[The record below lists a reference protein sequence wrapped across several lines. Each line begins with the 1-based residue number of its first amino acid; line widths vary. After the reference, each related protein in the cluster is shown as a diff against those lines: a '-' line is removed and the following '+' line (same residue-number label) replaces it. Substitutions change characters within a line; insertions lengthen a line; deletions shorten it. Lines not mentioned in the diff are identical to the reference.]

1 MKTYKQH
8 IKIYEKLY
16 VIKYQKGGFV
26 IKQLAQQKFEE
37 VNRILKQIDKELEHM
52 PEGHLKIQKRLEN
65 VYYYQ
70 MIQEKGKTK
79 KYYIEKRNAE
89 LIKKLACKHYYMKVQ
104 TKLKKEREALKKFL
118 INYDEKIADAI
129 YDQMPVEK
137 KELIQPLRMTAG
149 EALRKW
155 ENERYEANQNYPENL
170 IYKTDQGEMVR
181 SKSELILANM
191 LYQNRKY
198 LLYKYERPLELMQGD
213 KIQVIYPDFTILNI
227 RTGKIIY
234 WEHAGRMDDPKYAN
248 QFVYKINS
256 YMSNGIMPGRDLI
269 FTYETMSNP
278 LNMQNAL
285 KLIESLR

>member
-1 MKTYKQH
+1 MSLN
-8 IKIYEKLY
+8 IK
-16 VIKYQKGGFV
+16 KGGFV
-26 IKQLAQQKFEE
+26 IKQLAQQKFKE

-70 MIQEKGKTK
+70 MIQKNGKTK

-104 TKLKKEREALKKFL
+104 TKLKKEWEALKKFL
-118 INYDEKIADAI
+118 NNYDEKIADDI

-149 EALRKW
+149 EVLRKW

-213 KIQVIYPDFTILNI
+213 KIQVVYPDFTILNI
-227 RTGKIIY
+227 QTGKITY

>member
-1 MKTYKQH
+1 MLLN
-8 IKIYEKLY
+8 IK
-16 VIKYQKGGFV
+16 KGGFI

-37 VNRILKQIDKELEHM
+37 VNRILEQIDKELEHM

-70 MIQEKGKTK
+70 MIQENGKTK

-104 TKLKKEREALKKFL
+104 TKLKKEWEALKKFL
-118 INYDEKIADAI
+118 NNYDEKIADDI

-227 RTGKIIY
+227 QTGKITY

-248 QFVYKINS
+248 QFVYKVNS

>member
-1 MKTYKQH
+1 MSLN
-8 IKIYEKLY
+8 IK
-16 VIKYQKGGFV
+16 KGGFV
-26 IKQLAQQKFEE
+26 IKQLAQQKFKE

-70 MIQEKGKTK
+70 MIQENGKTK

-104 TKLKKEREALKKFL
+104 TKLKKEREALNKFL
-118 INYDEKIADAI
+118 NNYDEKIADDI

-137 KELIQPLRMTAG
+137 RKLIQPLRMTTG
-149 EALRKW
+149 EVLRKW
-155 ENERYEANQNYPENL
+155 ENERYEVNQNYPENL

-227 RTGKIIY
+227 QTGKITY

-248 QFVYKINS
+248 QFVYKVNG

>member
-1 MKTYKQH
+1 M
-8 IKIYEKLY
+8 
-16 VIKYQKGGFV
+16 
-26 IKQLAQQKFEE
+26 AQQKFEE

-70 MIQEKGKTK
+70 MIQENGKTK

-118 INYDEKIADAI
+118 INYDEKIADDI

-137 KELIQPLRMTAG
+137 RKLIQPLRMTTG
-149 EALRKW
+149 EVLRKW
-155 ENERYEANQNYPENL
+155 ENERYEVNQNYPENL

-227 RTGKIIY
+227 QTGKITY

-248 QFVYKINS
+248 QFVYKVNG

-278 LNMQNAL
+278 LNIQNAL

>member
-1 MKTYKQH
+1 MKNYMSLN
-8 IKIYEKLY
+8 IK
-16 VIKYQKGGFV
+16 KGGFV

-70 MIQEKGKTK
+70 MIQENGKTK

-104 TKLKKEREALKKFL
+104 TKLKKEWEALKKFL
-118 INYDEKIADAI
+118 NNYDEKIADDI

-137 KELIQPLRMTAG
+137 KELIQPLRMTTG
-149 EALRKW
+149 EVLRKW

-213 KIQVIYPDFTILNI
+213 KIQVVYPDFTILNI
-227 RTGKIIY
+227 QTGKITY

-248 QFVYKINS
+248 QFVYKVNS

>member
-1 MKTYKQH
+1 MLLN
-8 IKIYEKLY
+8 IK
-16 VIKYQKGGFV
+16 KGGFI

-70 MIQEKGKTK
+70 MIQENGKTQ

-104 TKLKKEREALKKFL
+104 TKLKKEWEALKKFL
-118 INYDEKIADAI
+118 NNYDEKIADDI

-149 EALRKW
+149 EVLRKW

-191 LYQNRKY
+191 LNQNRKY

-227 RTGKIIY
+227 QTGKITY

-248 QFVYKINS
+248 QFVYKVNS

>member
-1 MKTYKQH
+1 MSLN
-8 IKIYEKLY
+8 IK
-16 VIKYQKGGFV
+16 KGGFV
-26 IKQLAQQKFEE
+26 IKQLAQQKFKE

-70 MIQEKGKTK
+70 MIQENGKTK

-104 TKLKKEREALKKFL
+104 TKLKKEWEALKKFL
-118 INYDEKIADAI
+118 NNYDEKIADDI

-149 EALRKW
+149 EVLRKW

-213 KIQVIYPDFTILNI
+213 KIQVVYPDFTILNI
-227 RTGKIIY
+227 QTGKITY

>member
-1 MKTYKQH
+1 MLLN
-8 IKIYEKLY
+8 IK
-16 VIKYQKGGFV
+16 KGGFV

-70 MIQEKGKTK
+70 MIQENGKTK

-104 TKLKKEREALKKFL
+104 TKLKKEWEALKKFL
-118 INYDEKIADAI
+118 NNYDEKIADDI

-149 EALRKW
+149 EVLRKW

-191 LYQNRKY
+191 LNQNRKY

-213 KIQVIYPDFTILNI
+213 KIQVVYPDFTILNI
-227 RTGKIIY
+227 QTGKITY

-248 QFVYKINS
+248 QFVYKVNS

>member
-1 MKTYKQH
+1 MLLN
-8 IKIYEKLY
+8 IK
-16 VIKYQKGGFV
+16 KGGFI

-70 MIQEKGKTK
+70 MIQKNGKTK

-104 TKLKKEREALKKFL
+104 TKLKKEWEALKKFL
-118 INYDEKIADAI
+118 NNYDEKIADDI

-149 EALRKW
+149 EVLRKW

-191 LYQNRKY
+191 LNQNRKY

-227 RTGKIIY
+227 QTGKITY

-248 QFVYKINS
+248 QFVYKVNS

>member
-1 MKTYKQH
+1 MLLN
-8 IKIYEKLY
+8 IK
-16 VIKYQKGGFV
+16 KGGFI
-26 IKQLAQQKFEE
+26 IKQLAQQKFKE
-37 VNRILKQIDKELEHM
+37 VNRILKQIDKELEYM

-70 MIQEKGKTK
+70 MIQENGKTK

-104 TKLKKEREALKKFL
+104 TKLKKEWEALKKFL
-118 INYDEKIADAI
+118 NNYDEKIADDI

-149 EALRKW
+149 EVLRKW

-191 LYQNRKY
+191 LNQNRKY

-227 RTGKIIY
+227 QTGKITY

-248 QFVYKINS
+248 QFVYKVNG

>member
-1 MKTYKQH
+1 MLLN
-8 IKIYEKLY
+8 IK
-16 VIKYQKGGFV
+16 KGGFI

-70 MIQEKGKTK
+70 MIQKNGKTK

-104 TKLKKEREALKKFL
+104 TKLKKEWEALKKFL
-118 INYDEKIADAI
+118 NNYDEKIADDI

-149 EALRKW
+149 EVLRKW

-191 LYQNRKY
+191 LNQNRKY

-213 KIQVIYPDFTILNI
+213 KIQVVYPDFTILNI
-227 RTGKIIY
+227 QTGKITY

-248 QFVYKINS
+248 QFVYKVNS

>member
-1 MKTYKQH
+1 
-8 IKIYEKLY
+8 
-16 VIKYQKGGFV
+16 
-26 IKQLAQQKFEE
+26 
-37 VNRILKQIDKELEHM
+37 M

-70 MIQEKGKTK
+70 MIQENGKNK

-118 INYDEKIADAI
+118 INYDEKIADDI

-137 KELIQPLRMTAG
+137 RKLIQPLRMTTG
-149 EALRKW
+149 EVLRKW

-227 RTGKIIY
+227 QTGRITY

-248 QFVYKINS
+248 QFVYKVNG
-256 YMSNGIMPGRDLI
+256 YMSNGIIPGRDLI

-278 LNMQNAL
+278 LNIQNAL

>member
-1 MKTYKQH
+1 MLLN
-8 IKIYEKLY
+8 IK
-16 VIKYQKGGFV
+16 KGGFV

-70 MIQEKGKTK
+70 MIQENGKTK

-118 INYDEKIADAI
+118 INYDEKIADDI

-137 KELIQPLRMTAG
+137 RKLIQPLRMTTG

-155 ENERYEANQNYPENL
+155 ENERYEVNQNYPENL

-227 RTGKIIY
+227 QTGKITY

-248 QFVYKINS
+248 QFVYKVNG

-278 LNMQNAL
+278 LNIQNAL

>member
-1 MKTYKQH
+1 MLLN
-8 IKIYEKLY
+8 IK
-16 VIKYQKGGFV
+16 KGGFI

-37 VNRILKQIDKELEHM
+37 VNRILEQIDKELEHM

-70 MIQEKGKTK
+70 MIQKNGKTK

-104 TKLKKEREALKKFL
+104 TKLKKEWEALKKFL
-118 INYDEKIADAI
+118 NNYDEKIADDI

-149 EALRKW
+149 EVLRKW

-191 LYQNRKY
+191 LNQNRKY

-227 RTGKIIY
+227 QTGKITY

>member
-1 MKTYKQH
+1 MLLN
-8 IKIYEKLY
+8 IK
-16 VIKYQKGGFV
+16 KGGFI
-26 IKQLAQQKFEE
+26 IKQLAQQNFEE
-37 VNRILKQIDKELEHM
+37 VNRILEQIDKELEHM

-70 MIQEKGKTK
+70 MIQKNGKTK

-104 TKLKKEREALKKFL
+104 TKLKKEWEALKKFL
-118 INYDEKIADAI
+118 NNYDEKIADDI

-149 EALRKW
+149 EVLRKW

-191 LYQNRKY
+191 LNQNRKY

-227 RTGKIIY
+227 QTGKITY

>member
-1 MKTYKQH
+1 MLLN
-8 IKIYEKLY
+8 IK
-16 VIKYQKGGFV
+16 KGGFI

-37 VNRILKQIDKELEHM
+37 VNRILEQIDKELEHM

-70 MIQEKGKTK
+70 MIQENGKTK

-104 TKLKKEREALKKFL
+104 TKLKKEWEALKKFL
-118 INYDEKIADAI
+118 NNYDEKIADDI

-191 LYQNRKY
+191 LNQNRKY

-213 KIQVIYPDFTILNI
+213 KIQVVYPDFTILNI
-227 RTGKIIY
+227 QTGKITY

-248 QFVYKINS
+248 QFVYKVNS

>member
-1 MKTYKQH
+1 MSLN
-8 IKIYEKLY
+8 IK
-16 VIKYQKGGFV
+16 KGGFV
-26 IKQLAQQKFEE
+26 IKQLAQQKFKE

-70 MIQEKGKTK
+70 MIQENGKTK

-104 TKLKKEREALKKFL
+104 TKLKKEREALNKFL
-118 INYDEKIADAI
+118 NNYDEKIADDI

-149 EALRKW
+149 EVLRKW

-213 KIQVIYPDFTILNI
+213 KIQVVYPDFTILNI
-227 RTGKIIY
+227 QTGKITY

-248 QFVYKINS
+248 QFVYKVNS

>member
-1 MKTYKQH
+1 M
-8 IKIYEKLY
+8 
-16 VIKYQKGGFV
+16 
-26 IKQLAQQKFEE
+26 AQQKFEE

-213 KIQVIYPDFTILNI
+213 KIQVVYPDFTILNI
-227 RTGKIIY
+227 QTGKITY

>member
-79 KYYIEKRNAE
+79 KYYIEKRNEE

>member
-1 MKTYKQH
+1 MKNYMPLN
-8 IKIYEKLY
+8 IK
-16 VIKYQKGGFV
+16 KGGFI

-37 VNRILKQIDKELEHM
+37 ANRILEQIDKELEHM

-70 MIQEKGKTK
+70 MIQENGKTK

-227 RTGKIIY
+227 LTGKITY

-248 QFVYKINS
+248 QFVYKVNG

>member
-1 MKTYKQH
+1 MLLN
-8 IKIYEKLY
+8 IK
-16 VIKYQKGGFV
+16 KGGFI
-26 IKQLAQQKFEE
+26 IKQLAQQKFKE
-37 VNRILKQIDKELEHM
+37 VNRILKQIDKELEYM

-70 MIQEKGKTK
+70 MIQENGKTK

-104 TKLKKEREALKKFL
+104 TKLKKEWEALKKFL
-118 INYDEKIADAI
+118 NNYDEKIADDI

-137 KELIQPLRMTAG
+137 KELIQPLRMTTG
-149 EALRKW
+149 EVLRKW

-191 LYQNRKY
+191 LNQNRKY

-227 RTGKIIY
+227 QTGKITY

-248 QFVYKINS
+248 QFVYKVNG

>member
-1 MKTYKQH
+1 MSLN
-8 IKIYEKLY
+8 IK
-16 VIKYQKGGFV
+16 KGGFV
-26 IKQLAQQKFEE
+26 IKQLAQQKFKE
-37 VNRILKQIDKELEHM
+37 VNRILEQIDKELEHM

-70 MIQEKGKTK
+70 MIQENGKTK

-104 TKLKKEREALKKFL
+104 TKLKKEWEALKNFL
-118 INYDEKIADAI
+118 NNYDEKIADDI

-149 EALRKW
+149 EVLRKW

-227 RTGKIIY
+227 QTGKITY

-248 QFVYKINS
+248 QFVYKVNS

>member
-1 MKTYKQH
+1 MLLN
-8 IKIYEKLY
+8 IK
-16 VIKYQKGGFV
+16 KGGFI

-37 VNRILKQIDKELEHM
+37 VNRILEQIDKELEHM

-70 MIQEKGKTK
+70 MIQENGKTQ

-104 TKLKKEREALKKFL
+104 TKLKKEWEALKKFL
-118 INYDEKIADAI
+118 NNYDEKIADDI

-149 EALRKW
+149 EVLRKW

-227 RTGKIIY
+227 QTGKITY

-248 QFVYKINS
+248 QFVYKVNS

>member
-1 MKTYKQH
+1 MKNYMSLN
-8 IKIYEKLY
+8 IK
-16 VIKYQKGGFV
+16 KGGFI
-26 IKQLAQQKFEE
+26 IKQLAQQKFKE
-37 VNRILKQIDKELEHM
+37 VNRILEQIDKELEHM

-70 MIQEKGKTK
+70 MIQENGKTK

-104 TKLKKEREALKKFL
+104 TKLKKEWEALKKFL
-118 INYDEKIADAI
+118 NNYDEKIADDI

-137 KELIQPLRMTAG
+137 KEFIQPLRMTAG
-149 EALRKW
+149 EVLRKW
-155 ENERYEANQNYPENL
+155 ENEGYEANQNYPENL
-170 IYKTDQGEMVR
+170 IYKTDQGEKVR

-191 LYQNRKY
+191 LNQNRKY

-213 KIQVIYPDFTILNI
+213 KIQVVYPDFTILNI
-227 RTGKIIY
+227 QTGKITY

-248 QFVYKINS
+248 QFVYKVNS

>member
-1 MKTYKQH
+1 MLLN
-8 IKIYEKLY
+8 IK
-16 VIKYQKGGFV
+16 KGGFI

-70 MIQEKGKTK
+70 MIQKIGKTK

-104 TKLKKEREALKKFL
+104 TKLKKEWEALKKFL
-118 INYDEKIADAI
+118 NNYDEKIADDI

-149 EALRKW
+149 EVLRKW

-191 LYQNRKY
+191 LNQNRKY

-213 KIQVIYPDFTILNI
+213 KIQVVYPDFTILNI
-227 RTGKIIY
+227 QTGKITY

-248 QFVYKINS
+248 QFVYKVNS

>member
-1 MKTYKQH
+1 MLLN
-8 IKIYEKLY
+8 IKK
-16 VIKYQKGGFV
+16 VGFV

-37 VNRILKQIDKELEHM
+37 VNRILEQIDKELEHM

-70 MIQEKGKTK
+70 MIQENGKTK

-104 TKLKKEREALKKFL
+104 TKLKKEWEALKKFL
-118 INYDEKIADAI
+118 NNYDEKIADDI
-129 YDQMPVEK
+129 FDQMPVEK
-137 KELIQPLRMTAG
+137 KKLIQPLRMTAG
-149 EALRKW
+149 EVLRKW

-227 RTGKIIY
+227 QTGKITY

-248 QFVYKINS
+248 QFVYKVNS